1 VQLGILLPW
10 TPRLVGNLAV
20 QSCSMSS
27 SKPWAAAVAGAAAGA
42 LVCAAL
48 MRRAEKRTEKAS
60 VEVVEKAIRERR
72 SMFLADLNGEAAS
85 DEAIERMLEA
95 ANWAPTHGQTQPWR
109 FTVFKRSSGQVD
121 EFFKVQ
127 LDSSRALLDL
137 GGLSKDEESA
147 LKKFVKKQ
155 PSKAKEI
162 AKCSHVIAISM
173 KAQANP
179 EKIMPEWEEM
189 AAVSCAV
196 QNAHIIACQLGVACY
211 WTSGG
216 TEGPLKTDE
225 VRTLLQLEAG
235 DKCLGLL
242 MVGQADPETWEKSQ
256 GRASRGLMAEK
267 CTWL

>member
-1 VQLGILLPW
+1 
-10 TPRLVGNLAV
+10 
-20 QSCSMSS
+20 MSS

-42 LVCAAL
+42 LAYAAVTTWS
-48 MRRAEKRTEKAS
+48 RKHGEKAS
-60 VEVVEKAIRERR
+60 VEVVEKAIQERR
-72 SMFLADLNGEAAS
+72 SMFLQDLNGEAAS
-85 DEAIERMLEA
+85 DEAIHRMLEA

-109 FTVFKRSSGQVD
+109 FMVFQRSSGQVD
-121 EFFKVQ
+121 AFFKVQ
-127 LDSSRALLDL
+127 LDSSQALLDL
-137 GGLSKDEESA
+137 GGLSKDEEAA

-155 PSKAKEI
+155 PSKAKDI

-196 QNAHIIACQLGVACY
+196 QNAHIVACQLGVACY

-225 VRTLLQLEAG
+225 VRELLQVEAG
-235 DKCLGLL
+235 DKCIGLL
-242 MVGQADPETWEKSQ
+242 MVGQADPETWAKSQ
-256 GRASRGLMAEK
+256 GRASRGLMTEK
-267 CTWL
+267 VTWL